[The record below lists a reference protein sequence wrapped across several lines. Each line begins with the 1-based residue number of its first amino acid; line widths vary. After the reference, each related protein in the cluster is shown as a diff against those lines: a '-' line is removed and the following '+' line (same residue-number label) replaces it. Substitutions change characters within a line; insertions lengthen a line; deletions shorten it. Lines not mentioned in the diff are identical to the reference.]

1 MSFNFGL
8 QSSKHKFSLQLYF
21 DDIHGYFVKKSVL
34 KTDYQNGKSVWLLS
48 IMTSILWQN
57 PVSFCLIYISSFT
70 RLTFLSFLF
79 LCMLSQARSWRHSV
93 TDKHKSTPI
102 WTFAIS
108 YADTHTDTGM
118 QALTLQHT
126 HKQYHLLQ
134 LFPVAWDGTDT
145 LSHSI
150 SVKPLSDNFSGYGD
164 FRVGGKQ
171 YMSRS
176 RWENKRGRGNEWCQ
190 WPKLV

>member
-1 MSFNFGL
+1 MCVWFLSVMTFIL
-8 QSSKHKFSLQLYF
+8 RQSQ
-21 DDIHGYFVKKSVL
+21 
-34 KTDYQNGKSVWLLS
+34 
-48 IMTSILWQN
+48 
-57 PVSFCLIYISSFT
+57 VSFCLIYISSFSQ
-70 RLTFLSFLF
+70 LTFLSFFF

-108 YADTHTDTGM
+108 YADAHTPT

-134 LFPVAWDGTDT
+134 LFPVACDGTDT

-150 SVKPLSDNFSGYGD
+150 SVKLLSDIFSGYGG

-176 RWENKRGRGNEWCQ
+176 RWENKRGKGNEWCQ